1 MVKTKKFLCLF
12 LAALMAFA
20 LFCGCTSSGK
30 KDKDIQLSDY
40 GLDEETVKE
49 KYDFKSPA
57 GNVYFRIV
65 DELRVYEP
73 GADIRYVVLADETLA
88 SETTVEVAFSNSA
101 AEIDETV
108 THSFSGDESMAVVLS
123 AVRIVV
129 AVEVGDH
136 FAQTGN
142 GAVHRLFADP
152 LKRGGKE
159 FVARVFV
166 FCEKCVRFVCQRNE
180 ELPFIFVRR
189 ARLNETLVRKRA
201 YELPYVLARAAE
213 SVRQL

>member
-88 SETTVEVAFSNSA
+88 SETTVEVAFR
-101 AEIDETV
+101 TV
-108 THSFSGDESMAVVLS
+108 PPRSTKRS
-123 AVRIVV
+123 RIRFR
-129 AVEVGDH
+129 ATR
-136 FAQTGN
+136 ACM
-142 GAVHRLFADP
+142 P
-152 LKRGGKE
+152 
-159 FVARVFV
+159 ARVCF
-166 FCEKCVRFVCQRNE
+166 KVRS
-180 ELPFIFVRR
+180 
-189 ARLNETLVRKRA
+189 TA
-201 YELPYVLARAAE
+201 YTK
-213 SVRQL
+213 